1 VIIIVLNSIL
11 LGILLFFSAVVSPT
25 IFKVLDQRN
34 AALIVRAT
42 FPKLFA
48 SGLFISLLSA
58 IACGLLMNILGV
70 ALSVVNLVLFA
81 INWLYFVPTINNTRD
96 DTELD
101 ELTKNKKFKWLH
113 LGSVIFYVLSMF
125 LSISLIVLLWI

>member
-1 VIIIVLNSIL
+1 MITIVLNSIL

-48 SGLFISLLSA
+48 SGLFISFLSA

-70 ALSVVNLVLFA
+70 ALSFVNLVLFA

-101 ELTKNKKFKWLH
+101 ELTKSKKFKWLH

-125 LSISLIVLLWI
+125 LSILLIVLLWI

>member
-1 VIIIVLNSIL
+1 MIIIVLNSIL
-11 LGILLFFSAVVSPT
+11 LGILLFFAAVVSPT

-70 ALSVVNLVLFA
+70 ALSAVNLVLFA

-101 ELTKNKKFKWLH
+101 ELTKNKNFKWLH
-113 LGSVIFYVLSMF
+113 LGSVIFYILSML
-125 LSISLIVLLWI
+125 LSISLIFQYEF

>member
-113 LGSVIFYVLSMF
+113 LGSVISYVLSMF
-125 LSISLIVLLWI
+125 LSISLIVL

>member
-1 VIIIVLNSIL
+1 MIIIVLNSIL
-11 LGILLFFSAVVSPT
+11 LGILLFFSVVVSPT

-70 ALSVVNLVLFA
+70 ALSVVNLVLFEELNSA
-81 INWLYFVPTINNTRD
+81 FFIYIYLTQNLTLSHIFV
-96 DTELD
+96 L
-101 ELTKNKKFKWLH
+101 KF
-113 LGSVIFYVLSMF
+113 
-125 LSISLIVLLWI
+125 